1 MTFIEVINESKIYQS
16 GQEKI
21 YANDQVNFEIEKG
34 ELAVILGSSGAGK
47 STVLNILG
55 GMDTNDEGE
64 VIIDKEKISNF
75 SNKELI
81 TYRRYAVGFVFQFYN
96 LVNNL
101 TALENVEL
109 ASEIVENA
117 LDAKEVLKSVGLEH
131 RIHNFPSQLSGGEQQ
146 RVAIARAIAKNPKI
160 LLCDEP
166 TGALDYHTGKQILKI
181 LQDMARKEVK
191 TVIIVTHNAAIA
203 PIANRVIQMH
213 DGKIKKIENN
223 SQPEDIDR
231 IEW

>member
-64 VIIDKEKISNF
+64 VIIDEEKISNF

-101 TALENVEL
+101 TALENIEL

-131 RIHNFPSQLSGGEQQ
+131 RLHNFPSQLSGGEQQ

-181 LQDMARKEVK
+181 LQDMARKEGK

-203 PIANRVIQMH
+203 PIDNRVIQMH
-213 DGKIKKIENN
+213 DGKIKQIDNN